1 MIDMYQDYSQY
12 IQWLQ
17 QCVQA
22 QERRIAQLEQLVKQM
37 AADLKQLK
45 DKPPIHVGTIE
56 YKFDQLKIE
65 TVEGTLNIGLNP
77 SDLQG
82 IEDLAINQAG
92 MNMPVDPKAQMQ
104 RSMEIEDSIYNYLET
119 DLPNI
124 ITETQMKLNIQP
136 NDAYLSFIKEDIK
149 KQLPS
154 RIDFHLKA
162 AAAQNRTEEN
172 DNVIHEN
179 ILNAIKQEIQN
190 GVLTFFQHL
199 PENMKGMNQQ

>member
-1 MIDMYQDYSQY
+1 MYQDYSQY

-56 YKFDQLKIE
+56 YKFDQLKVE

>member
-1 MIDMYQDYSQY
+1 MYQDYSQY

>member
-1 MIDMYQDYSQY
+1 MYQDYSQY

-179 ILNAIKQEIQN
+179 ILHAIKQEIQN

>member
-1 MIDMYQDYSQY
+1 MYQDYSQY

-17 QCVQA
+17 QCVQS
-22 QERRIAQLEQLVKQM
+22 QDKRIAQLEQLIKQM
-37 AADLKQLK
+37 AADIKQLK

-56 YKFDQLKIE
+56 YKFDQLKVE

-77 SDLQG
+77 TDLQG
-82 IEDLAINQAG
+82 IEDLAIKQAG
-92 MNMPVDPKAQMQ
+92 MNYPVDPKGQMQ
-104 RSMEIEDSIYNYLET
+104 RSMEIEEAIYNYLET

-124 ITETQMKLNIQP
+124 ITDTQTKLNIQP
-136 NDAYLSFIKEDIK
+136 NEAYLSFIKEDIK

-172 DNVIHEN
+172 DNVILEN
-179 ILNAIKQEIQN
+179 IMNAIKQEIHN

-199 PENMKGMNQQ
+199 PENMKGMNQP

>member
-1 MIDMYQDYSQY
+1 MYQDYSQY

-56 YKFDQLKIE
+56 YKFDQLKVE

-179 ILNAIKQEIQN
+179 ILDAIKQEIQN

-199 PENMKGMNQQ
+199 PENMKGLNQQ

>member
-1 MIDMYQDYSQY
+1 VQSQDK
-12 IQWLQ
+12 
-17 QCVQA
+17 
-22 QERRIAQLEQLVKQM
+22 RIAQLEQLIKQM
-37 AADLKQLK
+37 AADIKQLK

-56 YKFDQLKIE
+56 YKFDQLKVE

-77 SDLQG
+77 TDLQG
-82 IEDLAINQAG
+82 IEDLAIKQAG
-92 MNMPVDPKAQMQ
+92 MNYPVDPKGQMQ
-104 RSMEIEDSIYNYLET
+104 RSMEIEEAIYNYLET

-124 ITETQMKLNIQP
+124 ITDTQTKLNIQP
-136 NDAYLSFIKEDIK
+136 NEAYLSFIKEDIK

-172 DNVIHEN
+172 DNVILEN
-179 ILNAIKQEIQN
+179 IMNAIKQEIHN

-199 PENMKGMNQQ
+199 PENMKGMNQP

>member
-1 MIDMYQDYSQY
+1 MYQDYSQY

-56 YKFDQLKIE
+56 YKFDQLKVE

-162 AAAQNRTEEN
+162 AAAQNRTDQN

-179 ILNAIKQEIQN
+179 ILDAIKQEIQN

>member
-172 DNVIHEN
+172 DNVIHDN

>member
-1 MIDMYQDYSQY
+1 MYQDYSQY

-37 AADLKQLK
+37 ADDIKQLK
-45 DKPPIHVGTIE
+45 DKPPIQVGTIE
-56 YKFDQLKIE
+56 YKFDQLKVE

-82 IEDLAINQAG
+82 IEDLAMNQPG
-92 MNMPVDPKAQMQ
+92 MNYPVDPKGQMQ
-104 RSMEIEDSIYNYLET
+104 RSMEIEETIFNYLET

-124 ITETQMKLNIQP
+124 ITETQTKLNIQTY
-136 NDAYLSFIKEDIK
+136 DAYLSFIKEDIK

-162 AAAQNRTEEN
+162 AAQNRTDESE
-172 DNVIHEN
+172 NVIFEN
-179 ILNAIKQEIQN
+179 IINALKQEIQN
-190 GVLTFFQHL
+190 GVLSFFQHL

>member
-37 AADLKQLK
+37 AADLKLLK

-56 YKFDQLKIE
+56 YKFDQLKVE

-92 MNMPVDPKAQMQ
+92 INMPIDPKAQMQ

-172 DNVIHEN
+172 DNVIHDN

>member
-1 MIDMYQDYSQY
+1 MYQDYSQY

-56 YKFDQLKIE
+56 YKFDQLKVE

-92 MNMPVDPKAQMQ
+92 MNIPVDPKAQMQ

>member
-12 IQWLQ
+12 IHWLQ

-56 YKFDQLKIE
+56 YKFDQLKVE

-77 SDLQG
+77 SDVQG

>member
-1 MIDMYQDYSQY
+1 MYQDYSQY

-37 AADLKQLK
+37 EADIKQLK

-56 YKFDQLKIE
+56 YKFDQLKVE

-82 IEDLAINQAG
+82 IEDFAINQAD
-92 MNMPVDPKAQMQ
+92 MNMPVNPKAPMQ
-104 RSMEIEDSIYNYLET
+104 RSMEIEEAIYNYLET
-119 DLPNI
+119 DLPAI
-124 ITETQMKLNIQP
+124 ITETQTRLNIQP

-154 RIDFHLKA
+154 RIDFHLKS
-162 AAAQNRTEEN
+162 AAQNRTEDN
-172 DNVIHEN
+172 DSVIYEN
-179 ILNAIKQEIQN
+179 IMNAIKQEIHN

-199 PENMKGMNQQ
+199 PENMKGMNQ